1 MLEQIGTT
9 IKSNPAPINGNG
21 SKQIT
26 SVATD
31 AAAAIPAIKP
41 IFTQPA
47 TAPQPAPKPRPR
59 PVTPAPAPQ
68 VPFAI
73 KQAPAK
79 TAPSGFRRFAKPLIF
94 GVLAIDIALGAIFVL
109 HQGDDKRNGPTST
122 ADVATIPES
131 TANDGTLVTDE
142 ADPGRVPTRVS
153 VPESTM
159 RNHIV
164 RMVQATKPDG
174 VKLPERE
181 SVLLRATVGRDG
193 HVLGARL
200 LSGDEKLAKAATDAV
215 KQWRYKPYLVD
226 GQPAD
231 VETQITV
238 NFNPSD
244 NRPTR

>member
-1 MLEQIGTT
+1 
-9 IKSNPAPINGNG
+9 
-21 SKQIT
+21 
-26 SVATD
+26 
-31 AAAAIPAIKP
+31 
-41 IFTQPA
+41 
-47 TAPQPAPKPRPR
+47 
-59 PVTPAPAPQ
+59 
-68 VPFAI
+68 
-73 KQAPAK
+73 
-79 TAPSGFRRFAKPLIF
+79 
-94 GVLAIDIALGAIFVL
+94 
-109 HQGDDKRNGPTST
+109 
-122 ADVATIPES
+122 
-131 TANDGTLVTDE
+131 
-142 ADPGRVPTRVS
+142 
-153 VPESTM
+153 M